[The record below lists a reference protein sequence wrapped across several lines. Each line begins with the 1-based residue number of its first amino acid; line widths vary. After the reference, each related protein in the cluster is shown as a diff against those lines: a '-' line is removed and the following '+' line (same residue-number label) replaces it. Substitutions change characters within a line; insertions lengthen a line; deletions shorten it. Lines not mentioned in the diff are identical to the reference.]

1 MPIKLDLPEETFAVA
16 SIPVERYPVVLESL
30 RDISGYLY
38 LARDRDEIT
47 LVVAESVWQ
56 GIASLFPEVK
66 VQTSWRMIRFD
77 IVLDFSV
84 VGFIA
89 EISQA
94 LAAAHIPILS
104 LSSFRTDTILVP
116 AAAYTRAIA
125 ALNPAL
131 VTLNYTILAQH

>member
-16 SIPVERYPVVLESL
+16 SIPVERYPAVLESL
-30 RDISGYLY
+30 RDIQAYLC
-38 LARDRDEIT
+38 LTRDRDEIT
-47 LVVAESVWQ
+47 LVLAESLWQ
-56 GIASLFPEVK
+56 GIASLFPDAK
-66 VQTSWRMIRFD
+66 VQSPWRMIRFD

-94 LAAAHIPILS
+94 LAAADIPILS

-116 AAAYTRAIA
+116 AASYARAIS